1 MLLNNQLSSAWN
13 VYVSAFLEKFFI
25 NPTTNSVSLQDAESF
40 ALLCKGE
47 KSILKDKIRKLQNE
61 KMVHACLGFSVLA
74 FGIASLILGLIYV
87 SIIGAMSFFVFL
99 GFVVLK
105 EKKVKDIYEMI
116 DFVDNKLNLFSP
128 LKNHPVEYKK
138 FV

>member
-1 MLLNNQLSSAWN
+1 MNNRRAIL
-13 VYVSAFLEKFFI
+13 
-25 NPTTNSVSLQDAESF
+25 
-40 ALLCKGE
+40 AL
-47 KSILKDKIRKLQNE
+47 
-61 KMVHACLGFSVLA
+61 VAT
-74 FGIASLILGLIYV
+74 SLIFGLIYV
-87 SIIGAMSFFVFL
+87 SIICAMSFFVFL